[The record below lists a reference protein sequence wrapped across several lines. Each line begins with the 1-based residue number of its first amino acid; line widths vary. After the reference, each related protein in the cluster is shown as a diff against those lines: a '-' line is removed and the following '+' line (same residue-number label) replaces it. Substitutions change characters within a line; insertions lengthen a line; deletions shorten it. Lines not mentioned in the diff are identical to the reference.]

1 MALNLCKSKRVITTI
16 KVKNEKANDKTSLIQ
31 YSAFA
36 LWLWGVRAHAAK
48 AF

>member
-1 MALNLCKSKRVITTI
+1 MKKMEVGLS
-16 KVKNEKANDKTSLIQ
+16 NENETSLIKH
-31 YSAFA
+31 SAFA